1 VILTLSLDVGTVDI
15 HGAPVRMDADPRHDE
30 QLAIVDG
37 LLQASVPGATPL
49 WRVRRLHVGSGSEA
63 LVRSMLIDMSR
74 TLEQIEDEVLRLP
87 EESRVRLMERLLSS
101 FQEQAGSEEEGIARA
116 WVEEAE
122 RRDDEMSSGR
132 EEGLPAQE
140 VISKLRSSRR

>member
-1 VILTLSLDVGTVDI
+1 MARS
-15 HGAPVRMDADPRHDE
+15 E
-30 QLAIVDG
+30 
-37 LLQASVPGATPL
+37 TPL
-49 WRVRRLHVGSGSEA
+49 GKWYRGSVEEYAHG
-63 LVRSMLIDMSR
+63 MSR

-87 EESRVRLMERLLSS
+87 EEARVRILERLLLS
-101 FQEQAGSEEEGIARA
+101 FQERAGSEEKGITRA

-140 VISKLRSSRR
+140 AISKLRASRR

>member
-1 VILTLSLDVGTVDI
+1 
-15 HGAPVRMDADPRHDE
+15 
-30 QLAIVDG
+30 
-37 LLQASVPGATPL
+37 
-49 WRVRRLHVGSGSEA
+49 
-63 LVRSMLIDMSR
+63 MSR

-101 FQEQAGSEEEGIARA
+101 FQEQAGSEEERIARA

-132 EEGLPAQE
+132 EEGLPTQE

>member
-1 VILTLSLDVGTVDI
+1 
-15 HGAPVRMDADPRHDE
+15 
-30 QLAIVDG
+30 
-37 LLQASVPGATPL
+37 
-49 WRVRRLHVGSGSEA
+49 
-63 LVRSMLIDMSR
+63 MSR

-87 EESRVRLMERLLSS
+87 EESRVRLMEHLLLS
-101 FQEQAGSEEEGIARA
+101 FQEQAGSEEEGIART

-132 EEGLPAQE
+132 EAGLPAQE

>member
-1 VILTLSLDVGTVDI
+1 
-15 HGAPVRMDADPRHDE
+15 M
-30 QLAIVDG
+30 
-37 LLQASVPGATPL
+37 LL
-49 WRVRRLHVGSGSEA
+49 
-63 LVRSMLIDMSR
+63 DMSR

-101 FQEQAGSEEEGIARA
+101 FQEPAGSEEEGIARA

>member
-1 VILTLSLDVGTVDI
+1 
-15 HGAPVRMDADPRHDE
+15 ME
-30 QLAIVDG
+30 QPETSEVYSSG
-37 LLQASVPGATPL
+37 RWRASVLRGA
-49 WRVRRLHVGSGSEA
+49 RLAVAARSEAPRGKWSCGSGKEYA
-63 LVRSMLIDMSR
+63 HGMSR

-116 WVEEAE
+116 WVDEAE

>member
-1 VILTLSLDVGTVDI
+1 
-15 HGAPVRMDADPRHDE
+15 
-30 QLAIVDG
+30 
-37 LLQASVPGATPL
+37 
-49 WRVRRLHVGSGSEA
+49 
-63 LVRSMLIDMSR
+63 MLIDMSR

-87 EESRVRLMERLLSS
+87 EESRVRIMERLLSS

-122 RRDDEMSSGR
+122 RRDDEMSSGK